1 MKWLWSVLPL
11 LLLAHPASAQ
21 APAFKNPALVEGMPL
36 ATISDS
42 AAQTDSNYG
51 LVADAALADGAGS
64 SARGTRGFSNFIG
77 WMGNP
82 VQNIDPRA
90 LTEMYPIFESV
101 WTNGPGFLPAANAQ
115 VYGAGLTIAL
125 SDRFAAG
132 LNQGGYADVHLS
144 KKDFPRLAAL
154 DPTGRFASVEI
165 GGDRSGWLN
174 LGGFFQYTLIAD
186 VENQFLLTGG
196 LRWLAPCGSH
206 DIFQG
211 HGPAELAPYI
221 TIGKGCGCWHLLGV
235 FGYQF
240 PAGPGNDNTNI
251 FYLNAHLDRQCFGW
265 LYPLVEVNWTY
276 HATSVGIDLP
286 IRRGIFDLDNFE
298 ATGNIVTLA
307 IGANAVL
314 VRDKLEFGAV
324 YSLPLGTQRDFNFN
338 GLLVRMNLRF

>member
-1 MKWLWSVLPL
+1 
-11 LLLAHPASAQ
+11 
-21 APAFKNPALVEGMPL
+21 MPL

-42 AAQTDSNYG
+42 AAQTDSDYG
-51 LVADAALADGAGS
+51 LATGAALADGAGN

-165 GGDRSGWLN
+165 GGDRIGWLN